1 MKKQASSFISNIY
14 AIFIVGIIFSI
25 SLAIN
30 SIFVDIRENYL
41 KNGIHTQIICDL
53 VYFGILF
60 ILLLILIFLY
70 KGSLNVSEFVL
81 KSV

>member
-1 MKKQASSFISNIY
+1 MKKKSNSFISNIY
-14 AIFIVGIIFSI
+14 AILIVGIIFSI

-30 SIFVDIRENYL
+30 SLFVDIRENYL
-41 KNGIHTQIICDL
+41 KNTLKSQIICDL
-53 VYFGILF
+53 IYFGILF

-70 KGSLNVSEFVL
+70 KGTFNISKFVL

>member
-30 SIFVDIRENYL
+30 SLFVDIRENYL
-41 KNGIHTQIICDL
+41 KNTLKSQIICDL
-53 VYFGILF
+53 IYFGILF

-70 KGSLNVSEFVL
+70 KGSFNISEFVL
-81 KSV
+81 KGV